1 MRPTELV
8 KTIYLG
14 DRACKSIAIDGW
26 NRRVAIQVDEISR
39 VRSASGNWE
48 CYNDENIMD
57 GLIIFTEVGSISF
70 EPPGPI
76 PNDYIDDLEI
86 EPLPGNRYRFKLS
99 IRSVTRT
106 GASTEVIVTIDGN
119 GMHLEDPAK
128 PGVEIQ
134 D

>member
-26 NRRVAIQVDEISR
+26 NRRVAMQVDEISR

-57 GLIIFTEVGSISF
+57 GLIVFTEVGSISF
-70 EPPGPI
+70 DPPGPI
-76 PNDYIDDLEI
+76 PNDYINDLEI
-86 EPLPGNRYRFKLS
+86 EPLP
-99 IRSVTRT
+99 
-106 GASTEVIVTIDGN
+106 
-119 GMHLEDPAK
+119 
-128 PGVEIQ
+128 
-134 D
+134 